1 MAATWARIIPLG
13 KTTSAH
19 LDLSAHRTRERFT
32 KFSAILSASGL
43 RSALA
48 DALSQTDYRYIALFR
63 LNGDRA
69 SAVIFYDRT
78 QPEVLLAQEVQ
89 ATASY
94 CAFTRDTKQPFV
106 TANSLVD
113 SRLDDHV
120 SRESVR
126 AYCGIP
132 ILTPEGEFLGTLC
145 HYDDVPRDPTQVD
158 MALMC
163 EIASALEQGGHVPPY
178 SNSPTLTA

>member
-1 MAATWARIIPLG
+1 M
-13 KTTSAH
+13 
-19 LDLSAHRTRERFT
+19 DLSAQRTRERFT
-32 KFSAILSASGL
+32 RFSAILSASGL

-69 SAVIFYDRT
+69 SAAIFYDRT
-78 QPEVLLAQEVQ
+78 RPEVLLAQDVPVI
-89 ATASY
+89 ASY
-94 CAFTRDTKQPFV
+94 CAFTRDTKQPFM
-106 TANSLVD
+106 TANSLMD
-113 SRLDDHV
+113 SRLDAHV

-126 AYCGIP
+126 SYCGIP
-132 ILTPEGEFLGTLC
+132 ILTPDGEFLGSLC
-145 HYDDVPRDPTQVD
+145 HYDDVPRDSTQVD

-178 SNSPTLTA
+178 PDLPTLTA

>member
-1 MAATWARIIPLG
+1 VAKRG
-13 KTTSAH
+13 AH
-19 LDLSAHRTRERFT
+19 LDLSAQRTRERFAR
-32 KFSAILSASGL
+32 FSAILSTSGL

-48 DALSQTDYRYIALFR
+48 DVLTETDYRFIALFR
-63 LNGDRA
+63 LSGGYANA
-69 SAVIFYDRT
+69 AVFYDRM
-78 QPEVLLAQEVQ
+78 QPDVLLAQEVP
-89 ATASY
+89 ATATY
-94 CAFTRDTKQPFV
+94 CAFTRDAKLPFV
-106 TANSLVD
+106 TADSLVD

-120 SRESVR
+120 ARESVR

-145 HYDDVPRDPTQVD
+145 HYDVVPRDPAQVD

-178 SNSPTLTA
+178 RGSPAVPA

>member
-1 MAATWARIIPLG
+1 LDF
-13 KTTSAH
+13 SAQQ
-19 LDLSAHRTRERFT
+19 TRERFT
-32 KFSAILSASGL
+32 RFSAILSTDGL

-48 DALSQTDYRYIALFR
+48 DVLVDTDYRYIALFR
-63 LNGDRA
+63 LNGDLA
-69 SAVIFYDRT
+69 SSAVFYDRF
-78 QPEVLLAQEVQ
+78 QPDVLLAPEVP

-126 AYCGIP
+126 GYFGIP

-145 HYDDVPRDPTQVD
+145 HYDVVPRDPTQVD

-163 EIASALEQGGHVPPY
+163 EIASAVEQGGHVPPPP
-178 SNSPTLTA
+178 NSPTLTA

>member
-1 MAATWARIIPLG
+1 M
-13 KTTSAH
+13 
-19 LDLSAHRTRERFT
+19 DLSTQKTRERFT

-48 DALSQTDYRYIALFR
+48 DALLQTDYRYIALFR

-69 SAVIFYDRT
+69 SAAIFYDRT
-78 QPEVLLAQEVQ
+78 QPEVLHAQEVP
-89 ATASY
+89 TIASY

-106 TANSLVD
+106 TANSLLD
-113 SRLDDHV
+113 SRLNDHV

-132 ILTPEGEFLGTLC
+132 ILTPEGQFLGTLC
-145 HYDDVPRDPTQVD
+145 HYDHVPRDSTQVD

-178 SNSPTLTA
+178 PNSPTLTA

>member
-1 MAATWARIIPLG
+1 MD
-13 KTTSAH
+13 TSAQ
-19 LDLSAHRTRERFT
+19 RTRERFT
-32 KFSAILSASGL
+32 RFSAILSTSGL
-43 RSALA
+43 RPALA
-48 DALSQTDYRYIALFR
+48 DVLSETDYRYIALFR

-69 SAVIFYDRT
+69 SSTIFYDRT
-78 QPEVLLAQEVQ
+78 QPDVLLAQEVS

-94 CAFTRDTKQPFV
+94 CAFTRDAKQPFV
-106 TANSLVD
+106 TANSLAD
-113 SRLDDHV
+113 SRLDGHV

-163 EIASALEQGGHVPPY
+163 EIASALEQGRHVSPSP
-178 SNSPTLTA
+178 NEPTLTA

>member
-1 MAATWARIIPLG
+1 M
-13 KTTSAH
+13 
-19 LDLSAHRTRERFT
+19 DLSAQRTRERFT

-43 RSALA
+43 RAALA
-48 DALSQTDYRYIALFR
+48 DALLQTDYRYIALFR

-69 SAVIFYDRT
+69 SAAIFYDRT
-78 QPEVLLAQEVQ
+78 QPEVLLAQEVL
-89 ATASY
+89 AIASY

-120 SRESVR
+120 SRESVQ

-145 HYDDVPRDPTQVD
+145 HYDHVPRDSTQVD

-178 SNSPTLTA
+178 PKSPTLVA

>member
-1 MAATWARIIPLG
+1 LDF
-13 KTTSAH
+13 SAQ
-19 LDLSAHRTRERFT
+19 RTRERF
-32 KFSAILSASGL
+32 KRFSAILSADGL
-43 RSALA
+43 RPALA
-48 DALSQTDYRYIALFR
+48 DVLAETDYRYIALFR

-69 SAVIFYDRT
+69 SAAVFYDRL
-78 QPEVLLAQEVQ
+78 QPDVLHAPEVP

-94 CAFTRDTKQPFV
+94 CAFTRDAKQPFV

-126 AYCGIP
+126 GYCGIP

-145 HYDDVPRDPTQVD
+145 HYDVVPRDPTQVD

-163 EIASALEQGGHVPPY
+163 EIASALQQGGHVPP
-178 SNSPTLTA
+178 SPIAPTLAA